1 MAELTPSTIAFDR
14 LVEIVRERGRDA
26 RSVTALAAA
35 PASGKSTLA
44 LKLEQALDALEP
56 GAAAVLPMDGY
67 HFDDLVLVPRGL
79 RPRKGAP
86 ETFDV
91 AGFGHMLRRL
101 RANDEAEVAVPVF
114 DRKLEIAR
122 AGARLIPK
130 SVRHLIVEGNYLL
143 LDRPPW
149 TNLQPLFDT
158 TVSIAV
164 DLEELEARLLRRWQE
179 LGLPAAEVLAK
190 VHDNDL
196 VNARLVIAASRP
208 AMFRLAP

>member
-1 MAELTPSTIAFDR
+1 
-14 LVEIVRERGRDA
+14 
-26 RSVTALAAA
+26 
-35 PASGKSTLA
+35 
-44 LKLEQALDALEP
+44 
-56 GAAAVLPMDGY
+56 
-67 HFDDLVLVPRGL
+67 
-79 RPRKGAP
+79 
-86 ETFDV
+86 
-91 AGFGHMLRRL
+91 MLRRL